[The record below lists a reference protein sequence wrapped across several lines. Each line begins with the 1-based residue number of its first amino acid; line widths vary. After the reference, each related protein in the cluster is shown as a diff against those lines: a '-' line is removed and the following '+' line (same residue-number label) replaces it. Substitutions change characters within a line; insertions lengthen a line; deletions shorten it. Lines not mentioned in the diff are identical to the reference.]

1 MKLAII
7 GSGNVGG
14 ALGKLWAEKGH
25 DVTFGSR
32 DPSADGVQA
41 AAAAA
46 GGVAIADIA
55 GRRRRRRGR
64 RHRGSP
70 GTAVPAT
77 IEAAGDLG
85 GKIILDATNPLEA
98 DLSGLAVDSSTS
110 AAQEIANLASG
121 AAVVKAFNSTGA
133 GNFGNPGFGSQAA
146 SMLICGDDDDAKA
159 TVAELTE
166 SLGFDVVDAGPLANA
181 GLLESL
187 ALLWIK
193 LAYVVDLG
201 PEIAWKLLRR

>member
-32 DPSADGVQA
+32 DPSADGVKA

-46 GGVAIADIA
+46 GGAAIANVAGAVAGAEVVVIA
-55 GRRRRRRGR
+55 V
-64 RHRGSP
+64 P
-70 GTAVPAT
+70 WTAVPAT
-77 IEAAGDLG
+77 IEAAGDLS

-98 DLSGLAVDSSTS
+98 DLSGLAVGSSTS
-110 AAQEIANLASG
+110 AAQEIAKLAG
-121 AAVVKAFNSTGA
+121 DAAVVKAFNSTGA
-133 GNFGNPGFGSQAA
+133 GNYSNPGFGGQAA

-159 TVAELTE
+159 TVAQLTE
-166 SLGFDVVDAGPLANA
+166 SLGFVVVDAGPLANA
-181 GLLESL
+181 SSLESL

-193 LAYVVDLG
+193 LAYVVDFG

>member
-55 GRRRRRRGR
+55 GAAAGAEVVVIAV
-64 RHRGSP
+64 P
-70 GTAVPAT
+70 WTAVPAT

>member
-32 DPSADGVQA
+32 DPSADGVKA

-46 GGVAIADIA
+46 GGAAIANVAGAVAGAEVVVIA
-55 GRRRRRRGR
+55 V
-64 RHRGSP
+64 P
-70 GTAVPAT
+70 WTAVPAT

-98 DLSGLAVDSSTS
+98 DLSGLAIDSSTS
-110 AAQEIANLASG
+110 AAQEIAKLAGG

-133 GNFGNPGFGSQAA
+133 GNYSNPGFGGQAA

-159 TVAELTE
+159 TVAQLTE

-181 GLLESL
+181 SSLESL

-201 PEIAWKLLRR
+201 PEIAW

>member
-32 DPSADGVQA
+32 DPSADGVKA

-46 GGVAIADIA
+46 GGAAIANVAGAAAGAEVVVIA
-55 GRRRRRRGR
+55 V
-64 RHRGSP
+64 P
-70 GTAVPAT
+70 WTAVPAT
-77 IEAAGDLG
+77 IEAAGDLS

-110 AAQEIANLASG
+110 AAQEIAKLAGG

-133 GNFGNPGFGSQAA
+133 GNYSNPGFGGQAA

-159 TVAELTE
+159 TVAQLTE

-181 GLLESL
+181 SSLESL

>member
-32 DPSADGVQA
+32 DPSADSVKA

-46 GGVAIADIA
+46 GGAAIANVAGAAAGAEVVVIA
-55 GRRRRRRGR
+55 V
-64 RHRGSP
+64 P
-70 GTAVPAT
+70 WAAVPAT
-77 IEAAGDLG
+77 IEAAGDLS

-110 AAQEIANLASG
+110 AAQEIAKLAG
-121 AAVVKAFNSTGA
+121 DAAVVKAFNSTGA
-133 GNFGNPGFGSQAA
+133 GNYSNPGFGGQAA

-159 TVAELTE
+159 TVAQLTE

-181 GLLESL
+181 SSLESL

-193 LAYVVDLG
+193 LAYVVDFG

>member
-25 DVTFGSR
+25 DITFGSR
-32 DPSADGVQA
+32 DPSADGVKA

-46 GGVAIADIA
+46 GGAAIANVAGAAAGAEVVVIA
-55 GRRRRRRGR
+55 V
-64 RHRGSP
+64 P
-70 GTAVPAT
+70 WTAVPAT
-77 IEAAGDLG
+77 IEAAGDLS

-110 AAQEIANLASG
+110 AAQEIAKLAGG

-133 GNFGNPGFGSQAA
+133 GNYSNPGFGGQAA

-159 TVAELTE
+159 TVAQLTE

-181 GLLESL
+181 SSLESL

>member
-25 DVTFGSR
+25 DITFGSR
-32 DPSADGVQA
+32 DPSADGVKA

-46 GGVAIADIA
+46 GGAAIANVAGAAAGAEVVVIA
-55 GRRRRRRGR
+55 V
-64 RHRGSP
+64 P
-70 GTAVPAT
+70 WTAVPAT
-77 IEAAGDLG
+77 IEAAGDLS

-110 AAQEIANLASG
+110 AAQEIAKLAGG

-133 GNFGNPGFGSQAA
+133 GNYSNPAFGGQAA

-159 TVAELTE
+159 TVAQLTE

-181 GLLESL
+181 SSLESL

>member
-32 DPSADGVQA
+32 DPSADGVKA

-46 GGVAIADIA
+46 GGAAIANVAGAAAGAEVVVIA
-55 GRRRRRRGR
+55 V
-64 RHRGSP
+64 P
-70 GTAVPAT
+70 WTAVPAT
-77 IEAAGDLG
+77 IEAAGDLS

-110 AAQEIANLASG
+110 AAQEIAKLAGG

-133 GNFGNPGFGSQAA
+133 GNYSNPAFGSQAA

-159 TVAELTE
+159 TVAQLTE

-181 GLLESL
+181 SSLESL

>member
-46 GGVAIADIA
+46 GGAAIANVAGAAAGAEVVVIA
-55 GRRRRRRGR
+55 V
-64 RHRGSP
+64 P
-70 GTAVPAT
+70 WTAVPAT
-77 IEAAGDLG
+77 IEAAGDLS

-110 AAQEIANLASG
+110 AAQEIAKLAGG

-133 GNFGNPGFGSQAA
+133 GNYSNPAFGGQAA

-159 TVAELTE
+159 TVAQLTE

-181 GLLESL
+181 SSLESL
-187 ALLWIK
+187 ALLWVK